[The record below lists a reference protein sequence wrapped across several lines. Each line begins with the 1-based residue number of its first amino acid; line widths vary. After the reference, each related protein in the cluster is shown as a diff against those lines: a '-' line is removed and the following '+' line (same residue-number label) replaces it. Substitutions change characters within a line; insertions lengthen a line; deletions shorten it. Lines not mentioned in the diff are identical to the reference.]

1 MSFTCWPA
9 GVGQGDEVKGAA
21 GSVGALVPEDPDE
34 VEDIGST
41 WPSRPTVK
49 NISHFINSKLLLDL
63 EGFPCVT
70 CRKVYS

>member
-9 GVGQGDEVKGAA
+9 GVAQGDKVKGAA

-34 VEDIGST
+34 VEDMGST

-49 NISHFINSKLLLDL
+49 KKIPLHKFKIAIGS
-63 EGFPCVT
+63 
-70 CRKVYS
+70 